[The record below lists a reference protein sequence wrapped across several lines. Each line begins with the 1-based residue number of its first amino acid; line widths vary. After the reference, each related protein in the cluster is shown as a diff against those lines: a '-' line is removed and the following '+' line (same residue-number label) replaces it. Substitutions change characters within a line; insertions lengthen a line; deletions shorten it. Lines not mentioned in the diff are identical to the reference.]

1 MQEQKKV
8 ESLDIEKWKK
18 YKLKYIIDH
27 HWIMYP
33 GFMVLESFIKC
44 SRSSKQNF
52 FKKETYASMSKQTR
66 GAILFIHHAK
76 HLVRVHCD
84 THTQF

>member
-1 MQEQKKV
+1 
-8 ESLDIEKWKK
+8 
-18 YKLKYIIDH
+18 
-27 HWIMYP
+27 
-33 GFMVLESFIKC
+33 MVLESFIKC

-66 GAILFIHHAK
+66 GAILFIHHAN